1 MTKREFTSIILK
13 LMGVYTLLTYL
24 TQFTVGLVIAGNMI
38 KQNGSLSKN
47 SIEAIAFLLI
57 PICFYIIVP
66 ALLIVKSNWVACRLI
81 KNDGEFS
88 LGFTITKEELLTV
101 AFCCIGL
108 ITMVTVIPKLT
119 QSISQIL
126 LTSTDLKGVMNSSG
140 LITRY
145 STLVAYIVQAV
156 IGLSLFL
163 QARGLTN
170 LWHKLRNYKGPVS
183 NLPEN

>member
-101 AFCCIGL
+101 RGIGEVL
-108 ITMVTVIPKLT
+108 AESIITHREELNSFSTVE
-119 QSISQIL
+119 QL
-126 LTSTDLKGVMNSSG
+126 LDVDG
-140 LITRY
+140 
-145 STLVAYIVQAV
+145 
-156 IGLSLFL
+156 IGQKRFDNICGCFTI
-163 QARGLTN
+163 A
-170 LWHKLRNYKGPVS
+170 
-183 NLPEN
+183 